1 MEESQLNNQNSMK
14 PNYILVTLFLCITT
28 GLFAQKRLVILHT
41 NDTHSRIEPL
51 PATDKSYPNTAGVIN
66 RKAVIDSIR
75 AVEENVL
82 LLDAGDFVQGT
93 PYFNLFKGRTEADA
107 MNLIGYEAT
116 TIGNHEFDYG
126 LDTMK
131 MIFERLRFPV
141 INSNYDFSAT
151 DLKGIVKPYVIIKKY
166 GLRIGLIGLGPN
178 PEGLIQQDKY
188 KGMIFNPIIPSAN
201 KYAEILKKKEKCD
214 IIICLS
220 HIGYSDNHANEDA
233 ETAVVD
239 PDLAEQSYYIDV
251 IISGHSHTYMKQPDI
266 RKNKLGK
273 DVMIFQVGKNG
284 SYIGK
289 LDIELNK
296 IK

>member
-1 MEESQLNNQNSMK
+1 MK
-14 PNYILVTLFLCITT
+14 SRYILAIIFLCATT
-28 GLFAQKRLVILHT
+28 GLLAQKKLVILHT

-51 PATDKSYPNTAGVIN
+51 PATDKSYPNTAGVVN

-93 PYFNLFKGRTEADA
+93 PYFNLFKGRAEADM
-107 MNLIGYEAT
+107 MNLMGYDAT

-131 MIFERLRFPV
+131 MIFGRLQFPV
-141 INSNYDFSAT
+141 VNSNYDFSNT
-151 DLKGIVKPYVIIKKY
+151 VLKGIVKPYIVLKKY
-166 GLRIGLIGLGPN
+166 GLRIGIIGLGPD
-178 PEGLIQQDKY
+178 PDGLIQQDKY
-188 KGMIFNPIIPSAN
+188 EGVIFNPIISSAN
-201 KYAEILKKKEKCD
+201 KHAEILKKKEKCD

-220 HIGYSDNHANEDA
+220 HIGYTDNHAA
-233 ETAVVD
+233 EEGKVIVVD
-239 PDLAEQSYYIDV
+239 PLLAEESYYIDV
-251 IISGHSHTYMKQPDI
+251 IISAHSHTYMKQPDI

-273 DVMIFQVGKNG
+273 EVMIFQVGKNG

-289 LDIELNK
+289 MDIELNK
-296 IK
+296 ISR